1 MTKKEIKKQLLKEP
15 EEYIVIEDW
24 DSGQRLNNGHP
35 MTKNNIKVVVEE
47 YMRDGEYC
55 EENSIIKFKVYKYCG
70 TITSSIKKEVV
81 TVLDFEGN

>member
-1 MTKKEIKKQLLKEP
+1 
-15 EEYIVIEDW
+15 
-24 DSGQRLNNGHP
+24 
-35 MTKNNIKVVVEE
+35 
-47 YMRDGEYC
+47 MRDGEYC

>member
-1 MTKKEIKKQLLKEP
+1 MTKKVSKEP

-47 YMRDGEYC
+47 YMKDGEYC

-70 TITSSIKKEVV
+70 TITSNTKIEIV
-81 TVLDFEGN
+81 TVLDFDKN